1 MGRGGSQSQLIP
13 CRIQWSGLKHV
24 QGGQQGPATQ
34 KKEWQRLHEPGE
46 KQRNQKVTFKE
57 RCFLCKRR
65 VRKCQVTIT
74 DNTSF
79 PRCNRGTTR
88 TRCLKE
94 RCLCLHTP
102 PPPPNNPS
110 LTQSRSRCVAVHP
123 HPPTPKR
130 AGVCKHAHV
139 AASIHFCRNGVTKG
153 NCHNLQTL
161 FQTFCTFAPFSFGQ
175 SVFTHVRSWTQQ
187 SALSSIWP
195 LVQGGKDRLF

>member
-1 MGRGGSQSQLIP
+1 MPSHYNRQHFLSPVQQRHHKNTLSQ
-13 CRIQWSGLKHV
+13 
-24 QGGQQGPATQ
+24 
-34 KKEWQRLHEPGE
+34 GE
-46 KQRNQKVTFKE
+46 MLVSAY
-57 RCFLCKRR
+57 
-65 VRKCQVTIT
+65 
-74 DNTSF
+74 TS
-79 PRCNRGTTR
+79 
-88 TRCLKE
+88 
-94 RCLCLHTP
+94 P
-102 PPPPNNPS
+102 PQNNPS